1 MTMSE
6 DSAKQAEQ
14 REQWIGLLNAAWMF
28 HQQLVKETSSEI
40 IGAEE
45 SEDTLFHKA
54 ISVAIMDAMNMI
66 QQVEA
71 LGWFDDDGDMEHE
84 VLSTPGPAG

>member
-1 MTMSE
+1 MTE
-6 DSAKQAEQ
+6 IDNAEQ

-28 HQQLVKETSSEI
+28 HQQMVKDTTSEI

-54 ISVAIMDAMNMI
+54 ISVAIMDAMSLI
-66 QQVEA
+66 RRAEE
-71 LGWFDDDGDMEHE
+71 LGLFDEE
-84 VLSTPGPAG
+84 LSKPGMAGLN

>member
-1 MTMSE
+1 MTE
-6 DSAKQAEQ
+6 IIDKAEQ

-28 HQQLVKETSSEI
+28 HQQMVKDTTSEI

-54 ISVAIMDAMNMI
+54 ISVAIMDAMSLI
-66 QQVEA
+66 RRAEE
-71 LGWFDDDGDMEHE
+71 LGLFDEG
-84 VLSTPGPAG
+84 LSKPGMAG

>member
-1 MTMSE
+1 MTE
-6 DSAKQAEQ
+6 IDKAEQ

-28 HQQLVKETSSEI
+28 HQQMVKDTTSEI

-54 ISVAIMDAMNMI
+54 ISIAIMDAMSLI
-66 QQVEA
+66 RRAEE
-71 LGWFDDDGDMEHE
+71 LGLFDEE
-84 VLSTPGPAG
+84 LSKPGLAG

>member
-1 MTMSE
+1 MTE
-6 DSAKQAEQ
+6 IDKAEQ

-28 HQQLVKETSSEI
+28 HQQMVKDTTSEI

-54 ISVAIMDAMNMI
+54 ISVAIMDAMSLI
-66 QQVEA
+66 RRAEE
-71 LGWFDDDGDMEHE
+71 LGLFDEE
-84 VLSTPGPAG
+84 LSKPGLAG